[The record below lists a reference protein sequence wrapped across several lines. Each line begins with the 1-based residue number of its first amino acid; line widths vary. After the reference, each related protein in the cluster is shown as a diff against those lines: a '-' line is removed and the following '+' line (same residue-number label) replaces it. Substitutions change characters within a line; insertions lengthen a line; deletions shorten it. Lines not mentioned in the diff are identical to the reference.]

1 MMLMAFAFC
10 FCFFYLVYAQIRRR
24 VFSPTSLDFALSVEL
39 IVFFAVCRDL
49 VDVLDLMKMTTVDL
63 QVTRGV
69 LDLLC

>member
-1 MMLMAFAFC
+1 MHKLDDE
-10 FCFFYLVYAQIRRR
+10 L
-24 VFSPTSLDFALSVEL
+24 FSPTSLDFALSVEL

-69 LDLLC
+69 FDLLC